1 MISVPRFEATP
12 MIRTLT
18 AEQFI
23 DQRFDMPDSGQWA
36 ELIEGVPVF
45 LEPPDL
51 DHGNTILNLSKAV
64 AAYVQQGVPGYAC
77 FDLGLLM
84 ERSPDTVRF
93 PAMCWFATGQR
104 FAESDKDVTETV
116 PTLVVDMASTPD
128 RRRHIPQRIRHFL
141 EWGVSAVW
149 VIDSGNET
157 VEIFDAPDS
166 SRTLT
171 GDDRLTGEP
180 ALAGLNLA
188 VSDLFVQPAWWA

>member
-64 AAYVQQGVPGYAC
+64 AAYNSSEPI
-77 FDLGLLM
+77 
-84 ERSPDTVRF
+84 
-93 PAMCWFATGQR
+93 
-104 FAESDKDVTETV
+104 
-116 PTLVVDMASTPD
+116 ASKP
-128 RRRHIPQRIRHFL
+128 RVKN
-141 EWGVSAVW
+141 G
-149 VIDSGNET
+149 
-157 VEIFDAPDS
+157 
-166 SRTLT
+166 
-171 GDDRLTGEP
+171 
-180 ALAGLNLA
+180 
-188 VSDLFVQPAWWA
+188 